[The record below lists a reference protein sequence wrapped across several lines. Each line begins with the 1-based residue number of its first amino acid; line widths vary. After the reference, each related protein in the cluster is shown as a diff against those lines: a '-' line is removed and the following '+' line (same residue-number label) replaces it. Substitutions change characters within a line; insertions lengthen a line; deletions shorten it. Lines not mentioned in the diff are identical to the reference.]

1 MAPSSGH
8 LLRGRSPEGKL
19 WDHGGFV
26 LFLSVERAPKCL
38 CSLSVSFSVQFG
50 FFFFFFFN
58 FLYVESRAS

>member
-38 CSLSVSFSVQFG
+38 CSLSVSAVFSLG
-50 FFFFFFFN
+50 SFFFFN